1 MVEEFVEPDADDGDF
16 RAQVSDGQC
25 IVELLKLFRG
35 KLFGV
40 EAVLAGVLVAGLTA
54 TLALGIFVLIATE
67 VVEGAFGGF
76 FGDSESV

>member
-1 MVEEFVEPDADDGDF
+1 M
-16 RAQVSDGQC
+16 
-25 IVELLKLFRG
+25 
-35 KLFGV
+35 
-40 EAVLAGVLVAGLTA
+40 LAGVLVAGLTA